1 MAPARGPWGFRHHG
15 TSRHQTPTSVHAR
28 FRAGN
33 GEERG
38 RTQHAR
44 NPATLPLE
52 SPQPHRVRPASV
64 RGPWSR
70 HRLENPTAKA
80 LFARSRAQPSARRPP
95 AACGGSVI
103 TGRRGSRRPP
113 ARMHALGLG
122 TGQSGAEPSTL
133 ATPPC
138 SCSRA
143 PSRIAFAPLNSGS
156 HGRVPCS
163 PPPLPFSRA
172 LGGVPGGG
180 GRIRAR
186 WPACAR
192 QTGAARLRM
201 GGEKESAR
209 TGVADEHAG
218 WRALAQVPACPR
230 LSAHP
235 RTHLAA
241 TAPHFSPVCAPLLA
255 EFFNFFTDIS
265 V

>member
-1 MAPARGPWGFRHHG
+1 MVASPPRKSHSESFVHQIQGPALGTAPACGLWGFRHHG
-15 TSRHQTPTSVHAR
+15 TSRLQT
-28 FRAGN
+28 
-33 GEERG
+33 
-38 RTQHAR
+38 
-44 NPATLPLE
+44 
-52 SPQPHRVRPASV
+52 
-64 RGPWSR
+64 
-70 HRLENPTAKA
+70 
-80 LFARSRAQPSARRPP
+80 
-95 AACGGSVI
+95 
-103 TGRRGSRRPP
+103 
-113 ARMHALGLG
+113 G

-138 SCSRA
+138 SCSKA

-172 LGGVPGGG
+172 LGGVPGGR
-180 GRIRAR
+180 GRIRPR
-186 WPACAR
+186 WPACVR

-241 TAPHFSPVCAPLLA
+241 TAPNFSPVCAPLLA
-255 EFFNFFTDIS
+255 EFFNFLTDIS